1 MTAEIVIMNKEAIA
15 MAADSAVTLSG
26 ETDQKIFT
34 SANKIFAL
42 SKYHPVGIMI
52 YGSALFMGVP
62 WETLIK
68 IYRSELDRK
77 NFDTLKEYA
86 EDFID
91 FLKQSNEFFPESEQ
105 KKYFEE
111 SLYGYFFHIRKV
123 IDSEIE
129 KALLEKEEVTEEE
142 IKEAISN
149 VIKEHCDIWTTAELP
164 SSISENLAEDL
175 IDKYRTA
182 IDEAKTEVF
191 GDLPITQN
199 TSDQLTEIAGNLF
212 VKFPENVSS
221 SSLSGVVIAG
231 FGAKEIFPSVQSFDI
246 EGVINDVLKYKVDE
260 SKCAEITFERLAMVV
275 PFAQDDVVFNFMEGI
290 ERKYQIAI
298 EMDLYQLFEQYP
310 EIIVDNIV
318 KLDDDERNE
327 IKERL
332 KEISSKMFVQ
342 YIEGLKIYRREN
354 FVDPVVNVVTMLPK
368 DELAAMAE
376 SLVNLTSFKRKVSM
390 ERETVGGPVD
400 VALISKGDGFIWI
413 KRKHYFAPEL
423 NPQFFEKYYMEVD
436 DGKK

>member
-68 IYRSELDRK
+68 IYRSELGRK

-105 KKYFEE
+105 DKYFKATV
-111 SLYGYFFHIRKV
+111 YGYFFHIKED
-123 IDSEIE
+123 IKQETFS
-129 KALLEKEEVTEEE
+129 EKEEIPRDEVEEVV
-142 IKEAISN
+142 SN
-149 VIKEHCDIWTTAELP
+149 VIKKHYDIWTTAELP
-164 SSISENLAEDL
+164 SSISENLAKNL

-191 GDLPITQN
+191 ENLPITKSA
-199 TSDQLTEIAGNLF
+199 SDQLTEIAGNLF

-231 FGAKEIFPSVQSFDI
+231 FGAKDIFPSLHSFFI
-246 EGVINDVLKYKVDE
+246 EGVINDVLKYKEDE
-260 SKCAEITFERLAMVV
+260 NNCIKITFENNATIV
-275 PFAQDDVVFNFMEGI
+275 PFAQREMVDTFMEGVEPGYELEI
-290 ERKYQIAI
+290 ES
-298 EMDLYQLFEQYP
+298 MLFRIFEEYP
-310 EIIVDNIV
+310 EVIVDNIEE
-318 KLDDDERNE
+318 LDDDKKDE
-327 IKERL
+327 IKMRL
-332 KEISSKMFVQ
+332 KEKISSEMFVQ
-342 YIEGLKIYRREN
+342 YIKGLKIYQREN
-354 FVDPVVNVVTMLPK
+354 FVNPVVNVVAMLPK

-413 KRKHYFAPEL
+413 NRKHYFAPEL